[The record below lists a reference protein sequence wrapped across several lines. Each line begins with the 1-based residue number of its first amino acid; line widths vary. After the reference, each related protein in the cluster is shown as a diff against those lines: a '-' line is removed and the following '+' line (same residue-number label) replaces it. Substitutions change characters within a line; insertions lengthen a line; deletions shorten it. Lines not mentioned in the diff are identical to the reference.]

1 MHYQRHTWPQLRRQP
16 TFVDVP
22 AGPNVK
28 GVVRGGLIRRQVQP
42 PAGNPGRPYHR
53 ALARAYAEDA
63 KRRAPRPPKV
73 KAAGHLPKAT
83 KLDAGTLAKFKDRKP
98 QRLGRLCAVADC
110 ERQLGAGQIAAL
122 PTKAF
127 LSVRTDHLHASARE
141 RILDAR
147 ADFGR

>member
-28 GVVRGGLIRRQVQP
+28 DVVRGGLI
-42 PAGNPGRPYHR
+42 
-53 ALARAYAEDA
+53 
-63 KRRAPRPPKV
+63 
-73 KAAGHLPKAT
+73 
-83 KLDAGTLAKFKDRKP
+83 
-98 QRLGRLCAVADC
+98 
-110 ERQLGAGQIAAL
+110 